1 MTSRQTEPLLPRG
14 LVGRTGQGWGEVHFV
29 NVGMED
35 TVYEAN
41 GGGFVGILIWQLDM
55 DFPHSS
61 IERSFPSVLILPK
74 KQQTAKRDSS
84 NSRRYSHAAHE
95 TEQKTLA

>member
-1 MTSRQTEPLLPRG
+1 
-14 LVGRTGQGWGEVHFV
+14 
-29 NVGMED
+29 MED
-35 TVYEAN
+35 TVYEAD

-61 IERSFPSVLILPK
+61 IERSFLSALILPK
-74 KQQTAKRDSS
+74 KQQTANR